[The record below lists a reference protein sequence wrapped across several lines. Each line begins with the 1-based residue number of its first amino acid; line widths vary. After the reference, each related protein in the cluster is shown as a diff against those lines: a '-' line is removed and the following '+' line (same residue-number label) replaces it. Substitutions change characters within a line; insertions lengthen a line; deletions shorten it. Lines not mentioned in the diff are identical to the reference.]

1 MTKTSA
7 LVSVENLYKAKV
19 RLNGIAENTPL
30 QRNFNLSEQYGCNL
44 FLKREDLQVVRS
56 FKIRGAYNKMAATP
70 REELEKGVVCASA
83 GNHAQG
89 VAYACSA
96 MKVKG
101 KIYMPSVTPRQ
112 KVSKVKLFGKEYV
125 EVILVGDT
133 FDDSYL
139 EARKDSEENG
149 TVFVHPFD
157 DDKTIEGQGTI
168 GLEIL
173 EKITEPIDYVFVAIG
188 GGGLASGIGSCF
200 KQLSPQTKIIGI
212 EPKGA
217 AAMQQ
222 SLLENFRFLL

>member
-173 EKITEPIDYVFVAIG
+173 EKITEPID
-188 GGGLASGIGSCF
+188 
-200 KQLSPQTKIIGI
+200 LSLIHI
-212 EPKGA
+212 
-217 AAMQQ
+217 
-222 SLLENFRFLL
+222 